1 MEQGDGSNE
10 KGSATTAEPFY
21 SNNGD
26 GGIRTR
32 VPRRT
37 NAFRVRLIT
46 TTLIRLHSAF
56 YYTFLMTLS
65 QQITWHGAFYSV

>member
-1 MEQGDGSNE
+1 MGDFILIS
-10 KGSATTAEPFY
+10 
-21 SNNGD
+21 GD

-46 TTLIRLHSAF
+46 TTLIRLQALRIMHRSVF
-56 YYTFLMTLS
+56 YYTFLMVCS
-65 QQITWHGAFYSV
+65 QPDYLAVVMVLMYNY